1 MDNTSMRL
9 KCASCNI
16 VICEVLAFIQNKL
29 DVMDEQSLVQICE
42 SAFSAADIKL
52 AKSLLF
58 ESLSKRP
65 KERKRHGKTLRDLED
80 IICIFKETDP
90 EEIPTFVAR
99 KLEKLPPVT
108 FDHIDV
114 TVLLKKIVLLEKNI
128 QDFQHQFATKSELND
143 RINEYHKAV
152 SFINQ
157 ERNVNTRRGGGSFK
171 LFDSG
176 PMALPTLCGDE
187 SEVERNLI
195 AHYPSLS
202 PVQQPPSASSPSPA
216 ASASE
221 PEMRV
226 NETNIRDLSKEE
238 LPRSIPA
245 PQSPAPNSEAADRC
259 KQVNVTIE
267 KRPLF
272 SEVIQRESK
281 LKMSSRNEEWTVVQK
296 RKHRNL
302 FLSQRGSAVIDSAD
316 KSVQFRAADTKV
328 PLFISNVHK
337 AVSEQDIVNYV
348 YAKTRERVTLVK
360 IKMKQE
366 KDYNAYKLFVTK
378 HKIDTF
384 LDDKLWPSGVSFRR
398 FVHFHLRQKMNN
410 DENIN
415 TKNG

>member
-1 MDNTSMRL
+1 MSRKWRNLTS
-9 KCASCNI
+9 
-16 VICEVLAFIQNKL
+16 Q
-29 DVMDEQSLVQICE
+29 
-42 SAFSAADIKL
+42 
-52 AKSLLF
+52 
-58 ESLSKRP
+58 
-65 KERKRHGKTLRDLED
+65 DLESILGEWGD
-80 IICIFKETDP
+80 SEDGLDFSDDDDVADPTFTLQQNEHESSNEDP
-90 EEIPTFVAR
+90 EEPPD
-99 KLEKLPPVT
+99 LEIGVQDAATPETTSIYNQPSSTATESTLAIASPSTSSTAAPITSNRVPRTNMIWKTKSLNINDDQTRFLGSETLPPEILRLDT
-108 FDHIDV
+108 PF
-114 TVLLKKIVLLEKNI
+114 E
-128 QDFQHQFATKSELND
+128 FATKSELND

-187 SEVERNLI
+187 SEVERNLL

-202 PVQQPPSASSPSPA
+202 LVQQPPSASSPSPA

-281 LKMSSRNEEWTVVQK
+281 L
-296 RKHRNL
+296 
-302 FLSQRGSAVIDSAD
+302 
-316 KSVQFRAADTKV
+316 
-328 PLFISNVHK
+328 
-337 AVSEQDIVNYV
+337 
-348 YAKTRERVTLVK
+348 
-360 IKMKQE
+360 
-366 KDYNAYKLFVTK
+366 
-378 HKIDTF
+378 
-384 LDDKLWPSGVSFRR
+384 
-398 FVHFHLRQKMNN
+398 
-410 DENIN
+410 
-415 TKNG
+415 